1 VTQDA
6 GPVCLRLPRLLPGV
20 GACFIL
26 VGTSERL
33 PTRTMRD
40 VWSETI
46 RELSVKSMWL
56 VDRVFS
62 CRVYIDS
69 NAATLGYE

>member
-1 VTQDA
+1 MT
-6 GPVCLRLPRLLPGV
+6 GPVCLQSSRFSSGV

-33 PTRTMRD
+33 PTRAMGD
-40 VWSETI
+40 VWSGTI
-46 RELSVKSMWL
+46 GESSVESVWR
-56 VDRVFS
+56 VDRVFI

-69 NAATLGYE
+69 NGRDSQI